1 MIPGFFAFNTHQ
13 PRRAQLGKFFKTPKA
28 VCGYTHVQ
36 RPSKFQKFETT
47 LRFKSE
53 KEIEEIVSAVKEMIV
68 DQFGPKK
75 APKAKLPWSHDD
87 ESGDLVLKTTSKYK
101 PKVYNAKG
109 AQIDEDR
116 VPAVYSGSTVR
127 AGIKFDTY
135 DNDGKYGVTARFQSL
150 QVIKLVQAESG
161 FDDASEEDEDAYTGD
176 GVEGGAWKSEEDED
190 KPTKS
195 KGSKKAK
202 DEDDDEDD
210 ATAF

>member
-1 MIPGFFAFNTHQ
+1 M
-13 PRRAQLGKFFKTPKA
+13 GKFFKTPKA

-36 RPSKFQKFETT
+36 RPSKFKKFETT

-53 KEIEEIVSAVKEMIV
+53 KDIEEIVTAVKEMIV

-75 APKAKLPWSHDD
+75 AAKAKLPWSHDED
-87 ESGDLVLKTTSKYK
+87 SGDLVLKTTSKYK

-127 AGIKFDTY
+127 AGIKFDCY

-161 FDDASEEDEDAYTGD
+161 FDDATDEDEDAYTGD
-176 GVEGGAWKSEEDED
+176 GVEGGSWKPDADEEDGDDD
-190 KPTKS
+190 KPVAKS

-202 DEDDDEDD
+202 DEDDEDD

>member
-1 MIPGFFAFNTHQ
+1 M
-13 PRRAQLGKFFKTPKA
+13 GKFFKTPKA

-36 RPSKFQKFETT
+36 RPSKFNKFETT

-53 KEIEEIVSAVKEMIV
+53 KDVEEIVSAVKEMIV

-75 APKAKLPWSHDD
+75 APKAKLPWSHDED
-87 ESGDLVLKTTSKYK
+87 SGDLVLKTTSKYK

-150 QVIKLVQAESG
+150 QVIKLVQAERG
-161 FDDASEEDEDAYTGD
+161 FDDASEEDEEAYVGD
-176 GVEGGAWKSEEDED
+176 GVEGASWKADED
-190 KPTKS
+190 KSKEPDKS
-195 KGSKKAK
+195 KSKKS
-202 DEDDDEDD
+202 EDDEDEDD

>member
-1 MIPGFFAFNTHQ
+1 M
-13 PRRAQLGKFFKTPKA
+13 GKFFKTPKA
-28 VCGYTHVQ
+28 TCGYTHVQ
-36 RPSKFQKFETT
+36 RPSKFQKFETS
-47 LRFKSE
+47 LRFKDA
-53 KEIEEIVSAVKEMIV
+53 KEIEEIVSAVKEMIL

-75 APKAKLPWSHDD
+75 AAKAKLPWSTDD

-109 AQIDEDR
+109 AQIAEDR

-161 FDDASEEDEDAYTGD
+161 FDDASDEDEEAYTGD
-176 GVEGGAWKSEEDED
+176 GVEGGGWKEEPEDDDED
-190 KPTKS
+190 DKPSKS

-202 DEDDDEDD
+202 DEDEDDD

>member
-1 MIPGFFAFNTHQ
+1 M
-13 PRRAQLGKFFKTPKA
+13 GKFFKTPKA

-36 RPSKFQKFETT
+36 RPSKFNKFETT

-53 KEIEEIVSAVKEMIV
+53 KDAEEIVTAVKEMIV

-75 APKAKLPWSHDD
+75 APKAKVPWSHDE
-87 ESGDLVLKTTSKYK
+87 ESGEFVLKTTSKYK

-135 DNDGKYGVTARFQSL
+135 DNDGKFGVTARFQSL

-161 FDDASEEDEDAYTGD
+161 FDDASEDEDAYTGD
-176 GVEGGAWKSEEDED
+176 GVEGGSWKADED
-190 KPTKS
+190 GDDDKPAAKS
-195 KGSKKAK
+195 KGSKKPK
-202 DEDDDEDD
+202 DDDEDEDD